1 MRKTSEI
8 LQLVIDSGAYG
19 RDFSKR
25 GAQYMCVAVKHSRDI
40 TGITGAEA
48 YNALADIEKHLF
60 HVYTRRKAKGVKFG
74 SKFFTPRSN
83 VPTLGEI
90 IGDVDEKGFATVAP
104 FEQRLK
110 HYKKWI
116 RDLKRRGN

>member
-8 LQLVIDSGAYG
+8 LQAVIDSGVY
-19 RDFSKR
+19 SKEFTK
-25 GAQYMCVAVKHSRDI
+25 GHSSYMCVAVKHMKHI
-40 TGITGAEA
+40 TGITGAESH
-48 YNALADIEKHLF
+48 NAVEDIENHLF
-60 HVYTRRKAKGVKFG
+60 HVYTRRKAKGVNFRRN
-74 SKFFTPRSN
+74 FFTPRTN

-90 IGDVDEKGFATVAP
+90 IGDVDENGYVTVAP

>member
-8 LQLVIDSGAYG
+8 LQAVIDSGVY
-19 RDFSKR
+19 SKEFTK
-25 GAQYMCVAVKHSRDI
+25 GHSSYMCVAVKQMRHI
-40 TGITGAEA
+40 TGISEAEA
-48 YNALADIEKHLF
+48 RNAVADIEKHLF
-60 HVYTRRKAKGVKFG
+60 HVYTRRKANGVKFPYH
-74 SKFFTPRSN
+74 FFKPNTG

-90 IGDVDEKGFATVAP
+90 IGDVDENGHATLAP
-104 FEQRLK
+104 FKQRLK